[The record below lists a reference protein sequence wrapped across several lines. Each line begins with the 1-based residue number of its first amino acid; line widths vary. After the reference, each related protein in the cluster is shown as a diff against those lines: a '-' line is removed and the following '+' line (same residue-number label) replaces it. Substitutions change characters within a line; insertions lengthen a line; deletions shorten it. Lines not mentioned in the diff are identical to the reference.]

1 MEIANGKVIL
11 SMSKAKE
18 KLDKKELD
26 ILKSL
31 LKGFKKYNGISKN
44 KVVIKLEDLLS
55 ELSLLELQMFDTVT
69 KNLK

>member
-1 MEIANGKVIL
+1 MR
-11 SMSKAKE
+11 KAKE